1 MGTLFVYILKSS
13 VCLAVFYLFYHLLL
27 SRETFH
33 RFNRFALLGILLL
46 SCVLPLV
53 EISVERQTEIHH
65 TMMTLEQWLL
75 LANAAEMGT
84 VPEPVQEITWVQ
96 VALALYL
103 LGILFFA
110 FRNIYS
116 LCRLLLLLRSG
127 KKEVA
132 GKYINSKDKVTLI
145 VHERDIAPFSWMKYI
160 VISRKDLNE
169 NGREILIHELAHIH
183 HRHSWDLLVADV
195 CIFFQWF
202 NPASWLLKQELQNI
216 HEYEA
221 DETVIKEGVDAKQYQ
236 LLLIKKAVGTRL
248 YSMAN
253 SFNHS
258 KLKKRI
264 TMMLKEKSSPWA
276 RLKYLYVLPLAAVAV
291 TAFARPEVSEKAEEI
306 SRTSAVPEREQVN
319 SLFSR
324 VQDVSTAKVNDLAE
338 IAETKVVK
346 SKEVTSVV
354 RVQQADTLNPK
365 KAKKQD
371 VKVTISSITALD
383 KPLLVVNGKEIDS
396 SILGALDPD
405 KIDHITV
412 LKDKKALELYGEK
425 GKDGVILIT
434 LKKEKNDNKDVRVIG
449 TGVTPK
455 KNISG
460 LRGIVLHSSGGDLVN
475 TEVYVNGT
483 KVDMENKDLNSVVPA
498 DKIESISVNKNG
510 DNKGAIYIVT
520 KKTKTFEGTL
530 VKGEFKVEGKVVDTK
545 GEPIIGASILIEGTN
560 RGTVTDVDG
569 NFVLSASK
577 NDVLGAYYVG
587 MQTTKVGAAPKVTI
601 TMKNE

>member
-13 VCLAVFYLFYHLLL
+13 VCLAVFYLFYRLLL

-145 VHERDIAPFSWMKYI
+145 VHGRDIAPFSWMKYI

>member
-13 VCLAVFYLFYHLLL
+13 VCLAVFYLFYRLLL

-75 LANAAEMGT
+75 LANAAMDT

-127 KKEVA
+127 KQEVA

>member
-1 MGTLFVYILKSS
+1 
-13 VCLAVFYLFYHLLL
+13 
-27 SRETFH
+27 
-33 RFNRFALLGILLL
+33 
-46 SCVLPLV
+46 
-53 EISVERQTEIHH
+53 
-65 TMMTLEQWLL
+65 
-75 LANAAEMGT
+75 
-84 VPEPVQEITWVQ
+84 
-96 VALALYL
+96 
-103 LGILFFA
+103 
-110 FRNIYS
+110 
-116 LCRLLLLLRSG
+116 
-127 KKEVA
+127 
-132 GKYINSKDKVTLI
+132 
-145 VHERDIAPFSWMKYI
+145 
-160 VISRKDLNE
+160 
-169 NGREILIHELAHIH
+169 
-183 HRHSWDLLVADV
+183 
-195 CIFFQWF
+195 
-202 NPASWLLKQELQNI
+202 
-216 HEYEA
+216 
-221 DETVIKEGVDAKQYQ
+221 
-236 LLLIKKAVGTRL
+236 
-248 YSMAN
+248 
-253 SFNHS
+253 
-258 KLKKRI
+258 
-264 TMMLKEKSSPWA
+264 MMLKEKSSPWA

-324 VQDVSTAKVNDLAE
+324 VQDVSSAKVNDLAE

-354 RVQQADTLNPK
+354 RVQQADTLNPQ